1 MNLEKHID
9 AAASLYKGTYKELDN
24 WERAKQQE
32 AKALKERSYRLTNE
46 AANEEHT
53 AFVKKY
59 NDMRDNIVNAH
70 KMELEKIEQAY
81 LQEVEDFYQP
91 DGTVIDKGDQGLLY
105 SGILKPEEIAKMVV
119 KHKDNTTMLRI
130 ISQSMKDDGIDI
142 ENMPTAIKRALYY
155 AEKAGEKERL
165 IFSKFNQL
173 MANPIRM
180 AAQGLAGTDMF
191 LDTIVEQPDEYV
203 KMAKNDLLKAKIF
216 ITEDDQAAIDEYE
229 AKSKNFQV
237 LK

>member
-32 AKALKERSYRLTNE
+32 EKALKERSYKLTRE
-46 AANEEHT
+46 AANDEHT

-59 NDMRDNIVNAH
+59 NDMRDNIISAH
-70 KMELEKIEQAY
+70 KMELDKIEQAY
-81 LQEVEDFYQP
+81 LQEVEEFYQP

-130 ISQSMKDDGIDI
+130 ISQSMKDDSIDI
-142 ENMPTAIKRALYY
+142 ESMPTAIRRALYY

-165 IFSKFNQL
+165 VFSKFNQL
-173 MANPIRM
+173 MATPIRM
-180 AAQGLAGTDMF
+180 AASGLAGTEAFMNSM
-191 LDTIVEQPDEYV
+191 LNADEYV
-203 KMAKNDLLKAKIF
+203 ERAKNDLVKAKIF
-216 ITEDDQAAIDEYE
+216 ITEEDQAAIDEYE

>member
-1 MNLEKHID
+1 MKLEKHIE
-9 AAASLYKGTYKELDN
+9 AAAGLYKGTYKELDK
-24 WERAKQQE
+24 WERARQE
-32 AKALKERSYRLTNE
+32 EEKALKERSYKLTNE

-53 AFVKKY
+53 AFIKKY

-70 KMELEKIEQAY
+70 KMEIDKIEQAY

-91 DGTVIDKGDQGLLY
+91 DGTVIDAGDQALLN
-105 SGILKPEEIAKMVV
+105 SGILMPEEIAKMVV

-130 ISQSMKDDGIDI
+130 ILQSMKNKGKDI
-142 ENMPTAIKRALYY
+142 EEMPTAIKRALYF

-165 IFSKFNQL
+165 AFSKFNQL
-173 MANPIRM
+173 MATPIRM
-180 AAQGLAGTDMF
+180 AASGLAGTEAFMNSM
-191 LDTIVEQPDEYV
+191 LNADEYV
-203 KMAKNDLLKAKIF
+203 ERAKNDLVKAKIF
-216 ITEDDQAAIDEYE
+216 ITEEDQAAIDEYE